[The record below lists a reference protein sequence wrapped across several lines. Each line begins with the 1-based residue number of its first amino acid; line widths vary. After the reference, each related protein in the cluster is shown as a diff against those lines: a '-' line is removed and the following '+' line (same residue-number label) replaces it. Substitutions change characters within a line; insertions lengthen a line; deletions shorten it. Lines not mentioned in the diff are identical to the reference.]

1 MQIRL
6 SNPRG
11 FCAGVRMA
19 IEIVD
24 EILDELDEHEH
35 LYVYHEIVH
44 NRHVVDRL
52 RERGAIFVED
62 ICEIPKDS
70 VVVFSAHGVSPAIK
84 EEAIQRSLICIDA
97 TCPLVIKVH
106 AEAIRYAKRGWQIL
120 LIGHRNHQEVIGT
133 LGEAPSS
140 IQIIETPQDIESIT
154 VHDPSKLVYLTQTT
168 LSIDDAEIII
178 NALKNKYPEIHSPP
192 NDDIC
197 YATTNRQLT
206 VRNEAPEVDLVLVV
220 GSKNSSNSLRLTEI
234 ASTVGTPSFLI
245 DDVSMIQ
252 DDWFSNVENVLI
264 TAGASAPEHL
274 VAELVDY
281 LVQQFNGEL
290 VNESLVE
297 EGMYFSKP
305 RSLAQYLQH
314 KNVTIEGNNQ

>member
-1 MQIRL
+1 MFMLIQ
-6 SNPRG
+6 
-11 FCAGVRMA
+11 
-19 IEIVD
+19 
-24 EILDELDEHEH
+24 
-35 LYVYHEIVH
+35 
-44 NRHVVDRL
+44 
-52 RERGAIFVED
+52 FV
-62 ICEIPKDS
+62 K
-70 VVVFSAHGVSPAIK
+70 
-84 EEAIQRSLICIDA
+84 
-97 TCPLVIKVH
+97 
-106 AEAIRYAKRGWQIL
+106 
-120 LIGHRNHQEVIGT
+120 
-133 LGEAPSS
+133 
-140 IQIIETPQDIESIT
+140 
-154 VHDPSKLVYLTQTT
+154 
-168 LSIDDAEIII
+168 
-178 NALKNKYPEIHSPP
+178 
-192 NDDIC
+192 
-197 YATTNRQLT
+197 NRQLT